1 MKRIVGLLLVLLTIN
16 IVSIFSEE
24 KEFNNLFP
32 EHQQINW
39 EQVSLDILV
48 HEIESA
54 AAEQGLENFKAQA
67 KDGNISIIYR
77 DILFPPDS
85 PEITVETRSKINR
98 MITVLERFS
107 DKGIR
112 VEGHTAKIPNQ
123 EDDGKILS
131 KARAEAVSGV
141 IAESGIF
148 SADRIEA
155 FGRGEY
161 EPIADNDTQEGRIQN
176 RRVEISIVAEKTG
189 NSDKDNSLWWRT
201 LTDIEEPGYSVF
213 LLDNSNTDIETI
225 KSSLKDAGFNK
236 SKVFNTKQGI
246 AVIYSDAS
254 YVKDSF
260 VPDDWTKT
268 DIKLLSNT
276 LQINDLSQVRIG
288 GRGVD
293 IDSTSS
299 LGYQYGLGYYI
310 ASSTDVLPENTL
322 VGDAPLAFS
331 FEECKNDFFSHE
343 IIDSIDFSITET
355 NPLTRY
361 REFSF
366 MGIGLGSAINFKIP
380 PSFANPDLVPFRIS
394 FGAQAYYH
402 FPDMLSSVEDLWEGE
417 WNLGIGYRVPIGK
430 IFVFTPYIAYGGT
443 VHFITFTPEG
453 ASAKE
458 STATYSQTLALKAD
472 LELAPTDWVINETT
486 GVAVFMQL
494 GYRIFFDAKYTGLS
508 IPLKIGVRFDL

>member
-331 FEECKNDFFSHE
+331 FEECKNDFF
-343 IIDSIDFSITET
+343 FS
-355 NPLTRY
+355 
-361 REFSF
+361 
-366 MGIGLGSAINFKIP
+366 
-380 PSFANPDLVPFRIS
+380 
-394 FGAQAYYH
+394 
-402 FPDMLSSVEDLWEGE
+402 
-417 WNLGIGYRVPIGK
+417 
-430 IFVFTPYIAYGGT
+430 
-443 VHFITFTPEG
+443 
-453 ASAKE
+453 
-458 STATYSQTLALKAD
+458 
-472 LELAPTDWVINETT
+472 
-486 GVAVFMQL
+486 
-494 GYRIFFDAKYTGLS
+494 
-508 IPLKIGVRFDL
+508 